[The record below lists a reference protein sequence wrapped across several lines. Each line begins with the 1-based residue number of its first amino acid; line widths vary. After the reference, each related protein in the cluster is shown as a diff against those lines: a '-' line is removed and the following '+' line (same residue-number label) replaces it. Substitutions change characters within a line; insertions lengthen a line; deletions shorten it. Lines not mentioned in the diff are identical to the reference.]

1 MRRKA
6 KTGLKRLEKS
16 GLFLWGKVAVLRTD
30 WAHSHQELAVQAPIG
45 CIRTKS

>member
-16 GLFLWGKVAVLRTD
+16 GLFLWGKVAV
-30 WAHSHQELAVQAPIG
+30 QAPIG
-45 CIRTKS
+45 LMKAAWAREKSSSAAH